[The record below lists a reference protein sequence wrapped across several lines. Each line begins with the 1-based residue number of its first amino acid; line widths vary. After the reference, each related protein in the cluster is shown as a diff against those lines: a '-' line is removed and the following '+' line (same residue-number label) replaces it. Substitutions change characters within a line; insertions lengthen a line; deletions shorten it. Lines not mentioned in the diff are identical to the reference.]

1 MLTYAEEYIKKKTN
15 YLVGVLLIKC
25 FKKKLFTTA
34 QLRIVFHYHGTG
46 DPIRNSGIFLF
57 LKDYRVRC
65 HPLTSSCLPNLR
77 GEPFRIYFLIWGG
90 LRQGGLRSTSSLFLF
105 LISYFL
111 LTLIFFFAKDAKW
124 GVRPRNIFQFKQKKM
139 KKPKNI
145 SSFIQANVI
154 IVNMII
160 VFPVTGL
167 R

>member
-111 LTLIFFFAKDAKW
+111 LTLIFFSRKMQNGAYDHGTFFNLNKK
-124 GVRPRNIFQFKQKKM
+124 NEKTQKYIKFY
-139 KKPKNI
+139 
-145 SSFIQANVI
+145 SS
-154 IVNMII
+154 
-160 VFPVTGL
+160 
-167 R
+167 

>member
-1 MLTYAEEYIKKKTN
+1 MFL
-15 YLVGVLLIKC
+15 
-25 FKKKLFTTA
+25 KKKLFTTA

-111 LTLIFFFAKDAKW
+111 LTLIISSRKMQNGAYDHGTFFNLNK
-124 GVRPRNIFQFKQKKM
+124 KKM